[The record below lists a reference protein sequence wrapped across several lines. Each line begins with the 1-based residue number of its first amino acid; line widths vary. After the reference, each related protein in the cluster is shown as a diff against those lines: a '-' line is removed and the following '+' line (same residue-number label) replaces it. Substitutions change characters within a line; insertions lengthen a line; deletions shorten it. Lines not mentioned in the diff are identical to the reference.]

1 MPTILR
7 GTTCTWTGNAGD
19 NNWNNAGN
27 WDCGTVPY
35 TTSDEAI
42 FSTYASVVTP
52 SSIIVNTLTINE
64 GLTLLGSTGLTFTA
78 NTISYNTTS
87 PDFVSSAI
95 INYAKVIVTTITLD
109 APNPYLISLELNN
122 ATLNGAVNTNAQRL
136 LMTGT
141 AKLNPGCSFSGGIQE
156 GNGVEF
162 SNLVVTVNTNV
173 PISCLVRFIKG
184 LYSGTGSFT
193 LGNGRH
199 HFGVALFPVT
209 INVPVTINNTL
220 SNPSSFNCANVV
232 FGNTVTLNT
241 TLGSVYFASVGNNT
255 QPLEFKGAISSNKS
269 FSVQGNPGSVVK
281 FTNATVDIDGTT
293 SSLLVPCDAVITNSI
308 FNDDVTFLGNTEF
321 FSGTFNKRLDI
332 GSLSSPSK
340 IFTIKDV
347 SGAKSILGYTVV
359 AGTLN
364 WESGVITKNNSTSIS
379 ISAGATLNISAA
391 DGFAGTGGQLSNYG
405 TINVNRVVNT
415 NIQFTLRT
423 NNLGTI
429 NVNTG
434 ILILRSFE
442 LLSGTLNIANS
453 GTCYLGGDNVYHS
466 ISSTTNITGTGTL
479 WFSLGY
485 IDINHALNTGNL
497 NVGMCCG
504 TYLAGSGSVTV
515 PAGKTMR
522 FFQGWTTIPLIIN
535 GTLDFEIY
543 QNAFSNTITVNGVLN
558 WNQGQPIFNAN
569 GKIYISPTG
578 VFNIYKVNGTTT
590 TNNDPTNTAEVKIC
604 GVLNNQANATFSAP
618 IVTCNNSI
626 VKGTGTQVYP
636 TDFNI
641 KGYCRPGNSP
651 GTLTINPSVST
662 DPTTVFEME
671 IIGNQADQLAS
682 IGNIVLGGK
691 LRLILGSPTAGSY
704 TIFNSTG
711 GTVSN
716 YNTMTVEYST
726 DGGLTYTAG
735 LPAYVNITPNTNN
748 VVVTISTPL
757 PIDLLT
763 FQAQNTEGPN
773 KLTWQT
779 ASEKNTSH
787 FDIEK
792 SKDGLAFEKIGE
804 VKAAGNSQTPQY
816 YSYLDKNPYDLSYYR
831 LKIHDLDGKT
841 DYSKTVSVRRD
852 GKLNVK
858 IYPNP
863 AQQVMTV
870 DMGEME
876 NATLTVIDVLGKT
889 VYQKAA
895 VSGQNNLDVS
905 TFSKG
910 VYIIEIKAKGITHRE
925 KIVKN

>member
-1 MPTILR
+1 
-7 GTTCTWTGNAGD
+7 
-19 NNWNNAGN
+19 
-27 WDCGTVPY
+27 
-35 TTSDEAI
+35 
-42 FSTYASVVTP
+42 
-52 SSIIVNTLTINE
+52 
-64 GLTLLGSTGLTFTA
+64 
-78 NTISYNTTS
+78 
-87 PDFVSSAI
+87 
-95 INYAKVIVTTITLD
+95 
-109 APNPYLISLELNN
+109 
-122 ATLNGAVNTNAQRL
+122 
-136 LMTGT
+136 
-141 AKLNPGCSFSGGIQE
+141 
-156 GNGVEF
+156 
-162 SNLVVTVNTNV
+162 
-173 PISCLVRFIKG
+173 
-184 LYSGTGSFT
+184 
-193 LGNGRH
+193 
-199 HFGVALFPVT
+199 
-209 INVPVTINNTL
+209 
-220 SNPSSFNCANVV
+220 
-232 FGNTVTLNT
+232 
-241 TLGSVYFASVGNNT
+241 
-255 QPLEFKGAISSNKS
+255 
-269 FSVQGNPGSVVK
+269 
-281 FTNATVDIDGTT
+281 
-293 SSLLVPCDAVITNSI
+293 
-308 FNDDVTFLGNTEF
+308 
-321 FSGTFNKRLDI
+321 
-332 GSLSSPSK
+332 
-340 IFTIKDV
+340 
-347 SGAKSILGYTVV
+347 
-359 AGTLN
+359 LN
-364 WESGVITKNNSTSIS
+364 WESGVITKNNSTFFS

-405 TINVNRVVNT
+405 TINVNEVVNT
-415 NIQFTLRT
+415 SIQFTLRT

-466 ISSTTNITGTGTL
+466 ISSTTNITGNGTL

-604 GVLNNQANATFSAP
+604 GVLNNQANATFSVP
-618 IVTCNNSI
+618 VLTCPNSI
-626 VKGTGTQVYP
+626 
-636 TDFNI
+636 I
-641 KGYCRPGNSP
+641 KGIDTQNYSSNCKIEGICRTGNSP
-651 GTLTINPSVST
+651 GTLTINPSISSANT
-662 DPTTVFEME
+662 AIYEME
-671 IIGNQADQLAS
+671 ITGGYGIAGISDDADQLAS
-682 IGNIVLGGK
+682 TGNIALDGT
-691 LRLILGSPTAGSY
+691 LRILLTNPSVCSY
-704 TIFNSTG
+704 TIFKSTTGVSGFNNLSVLYSVNGGALTPTAPSGVTIQVNS
-711 GTVSN
+711 
-716 YNTMTVEYST
+716 NTIV
-726 DGGLTYTAG
+726 
-735 LPAYVNITPNTNN
+735 VNIA
-748 VVVTISTPL
+748 STVLPL
-757 PIDLLT
+757 EFLT
-763 FQAQNTEGPN
+763 FQAQNTEGSN

-804 VKAAGNSQTPQY
+804 LKAAGNSQAPQY

-831 LKIHDLDGKT
+831 LKIHDLDGKI
-841 DYSKTVSVRRD
+841 DFSKTVSVRRD

-889 VYQKAA
+889 VYQKTAS
-895 VSGQNNLDVS
+895 SGQNMMDVS

-910 VYIIEIKAKGITHRE
+910 IYIIEIKAKGIMHRE
-925 KIVKN
+925 KIIKN